1 MKVGTDKAVEFLKDK
16 GENAFAENG
25 VVMVSVSKKN
35 YTVKTLLN
43 IQQELKEIEYFSS
56 VGIRLKEGELKKW

>member
-1 MKVGTDKAVEFLKDK
+1 MKVGADKAVEFLKGK

-35 YTVKTLLN
+35 YTVKTLLK
-43 IQQELKEIEYFSS
+43 IQQELKEIGYFSS
-56 VGIRLKEGELKKW
+56 VGIRLKEGELKK

>member
-16 GENAFAENG
+16 GESAFAEKG

-35 YTVKTLLN
+35 YTVKTLLK
-43 IQQELKEIEYFSS
+43 IQQELKEIGYFSS
-56 VGIRLKEGELKKW
+56 VGIRLKEGELKK